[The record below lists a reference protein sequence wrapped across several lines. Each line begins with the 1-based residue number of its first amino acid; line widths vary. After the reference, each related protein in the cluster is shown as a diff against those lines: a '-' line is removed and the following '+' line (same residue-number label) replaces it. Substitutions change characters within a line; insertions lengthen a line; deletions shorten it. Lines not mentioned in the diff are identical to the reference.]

1 MLRGDTV
8 SNLKKV
14 RIWNSILLIFNFKP
28 FETKWN
34 DLNTNLSI
42 QISRIVILKLD
53 IENWKHFFSLL
64 QNPRSM
70 HFCTQLCENNS
81 CTKFHE
87 KIMKTFGVSIYSIHQ
102 P

>member
-34 DLNTNLSI
+34 DLNTNLTI

-53 IENWKHFFSLL
+53 IENWKHFFHYSKTPDQCIFVHNSARTIHA
-64 QNPRSM
+64 QN
-70 HFCTQLCENNS
+70 F
-81 CTKFHE
+81 
-87 KIMKTFGVSIYSIHQ
+87 MKK
-102 P
+102 